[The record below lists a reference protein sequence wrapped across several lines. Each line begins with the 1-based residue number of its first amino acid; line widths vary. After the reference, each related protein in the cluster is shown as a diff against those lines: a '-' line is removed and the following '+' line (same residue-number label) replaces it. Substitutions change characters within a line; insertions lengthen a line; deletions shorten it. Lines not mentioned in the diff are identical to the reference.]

1 MTSFVGFVQAR
12 FCYPLKTLINFSF
25 VSIVFIFDV
34 AEENEDGMEED
45 EAEDEEVEE
54 EEEEDDDDEGDEDE
68 DDEGKTYY

>member
-1 MTSFVGFVQAR
+1 M
-12 FCYPLKTLINFSF
+12 INFSF

-68 DDEGKTYY
+68 DDEGKTFYQESCFSL